1 MHWKRAYYFL
11 QVWLW
16 ARRWP
21 YSSLQSPGPRLGS
34 ESGSMLVELP
44 KTCGSKVRRQ
54 LKLLLIEEW
63 SISKQAKR
71 KQERRYKQLPIQ
83 SRSCGSL
90 PEPQCRH
97 KRAEALLSVQPVKG
111 DCHQP

>member
-21 YSSLQSPGPRLGS
+21 YSSLQSPEPRLGS
-34 ESGSMLVELP
+34 GSGSMLIELP

-54 LKLLLIEEW
+54 LKLPRIEEW

-71 KQERRYKQLPIQ
+71 RQERRYKQLPIQ
-83 SRSCGSL
+83 SRTCGRL
-90 PEPQCRH
+90 PEPQGCL
-97 KRAEALLSVQPVKG
+97 KRGSSFVSATGEG
-111 DCHQP
+111 